1 MQRVFHVDIFTD
13 GSSRG
18 NPGPGGYGC
27 ILRYLDPTGL
37 LHEKELSAGYRLT
50 TNNRMELMGVI
61 AGLEALRKPC
71 HVSVISDS
79 QYVVKA
85 FNEEWVSAWIKR
97 GWKTS
102 SKEPVK
108 NVDLWQRLLQA
119 MKPHKVDFRWV
130 RGHVGHEENERC
142 DALATAAA
150 DGLELLEDEGFVQN
164 PSNQEEK

>member
-1 MQRVFHVDIFTD
+1 
-13 GSSRG
+13 
-18 NPGPGGYGC
+18 
-27 ILRYLDPTGL
+27 
-37 LHEKELSAGYRLT
+37 
-50 TNNRMELMGVI
+50 
-61 AGLEALRKPC
+61 
-71 HVSVISDS
+71 
-79 QYVVKA
+79 
-85 FNEEWVSAWIKR
+85 WVSAWIKR